1 MAELAVVVRVADTL
15 PTNTVARPTANE
27 TIGCATL
34 LLVGDA
40 PTSLP
45 LEASLA
51 VTHSTATHTPV
62 LPSTHLSVGARA
74 FGVVALAE
82 GTGVAR

>member
-45 LEASLA
+45 LEARLA
-51 VTHSTATHTPV
+51 VTHSAATHTPV
-62 LPSTHLSVGARA
+62 LPSAHLPVGTRA
-74 FGVVALAE
+74 FGVVTLAE